1 MAEAKFLLAY
11 VGRRYLIF
19 DAKIQHLFHSANFF
33 IIYFENRQDGVIR
46 ILICYGML
54 INVKWYVNKC

>member
-11 VGRRYLIF
+11 VGRRYLIRCKDKNYILITQTF
-19 DAKIQHLFHSANFF
+19 LSFILKIGKT
-33 IIYFENRQDGVIR
+33 GVIR

-54 INVKWYVNKC
+54 INVNELAKD